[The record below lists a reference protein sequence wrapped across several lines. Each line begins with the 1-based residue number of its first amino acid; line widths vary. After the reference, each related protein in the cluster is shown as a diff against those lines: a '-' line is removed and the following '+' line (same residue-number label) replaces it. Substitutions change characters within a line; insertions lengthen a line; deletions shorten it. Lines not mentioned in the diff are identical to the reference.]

1 LIGSD
6 TVAAELT
13 QELRM
18 RDRYISGTRS
28 PIETCGDAVI
38 AARCRSLAGQIDANV
53 LRSHGDLIPNP

>member
-38 AARCRSLAGQIDANV
+38 AARC
-53 LRSHGDLIPNP
+53 